1 MEEPSES
8 REETE
13 NNVKTDEETPQDETP
28 EVVAQ
33 EAKPQE

>member
-8 REETE
+8 REEIE
-13 NNVKTDEETPQDETP
+13 NKVNTNEETPQDETQ

-33 EAKPQE
+33 EKTKE